1 MFFNN
6 KEEIFPFFSN
16 ITLPVSYTLCGV
28 VVFLLALFL
37 FIKSRRAA
45 SELKDESLKEWNTIF
60 MIGSLFLLIL
70 TPTYYVMRGYFISP
84 IPSNEFLKSTYY
96 QSLTIDEKDY
106 VNRKLI
112 SVGKPSEI
120 KAKDIDFKT
129 DNLTNNEKF
138 LLKTTFTLGDL
149 DKAITE
155 VKQYRNITQYYFYLS
170 PNTTIIFIEPS

>member
-1 MFFNN
+1 MQQLYLTFFDN
-6 KEEIFPFFSN
+6 KEEIFPFFFN
-16 ITLPVSYTLCGV
+16 TTLPVSYTLCGV

-84 IPSNEFLKSTYY
+84 IPSNEFLKSAYY
-96 QSLTIDEKDY
+96 QSLTIDEQDY

-120 KAKDIDFKT
+120 KAKDIGLKT

-138 LLKTTFTLGDL
+138 LLKTTFTLGDF
-149 DKAITE
+149 DNTISE
-155 VKQYRNITQYYFYLS
+155 VKQYRNITQ
-170 PNTTIIFIEPS
+170 

>member
-1 MFFNN
+1 MQQLYLVFFDN
-6 KEEIFPFFSN
+6 KEEIFPFFFN
-16 ITLPVSYTLCGV
+16 ITLPVSYILCGA

-45 SELKDESLKEWNTIF
+45 NELKDESLKEWNTIF

-84 IPSNEFLKSTYY
+84 IPSNEFLKSAYY
-96 QSLTIDEKDY
+96 QSLTIDEQDY

-112 SVGKPSEI
+112 SVGKPSGI
-120 KAKDIDFKT
+120 KAKDVDLKT

-138 LLKTTFTLGDL
+138 LLKTTFTLGDF
-149 DKAITE
+149 DNTISE
-155 VKQYRNITQYYFYLS
+155 VKQYRNITQ
-170 PNTTIIFIEPS
+170 